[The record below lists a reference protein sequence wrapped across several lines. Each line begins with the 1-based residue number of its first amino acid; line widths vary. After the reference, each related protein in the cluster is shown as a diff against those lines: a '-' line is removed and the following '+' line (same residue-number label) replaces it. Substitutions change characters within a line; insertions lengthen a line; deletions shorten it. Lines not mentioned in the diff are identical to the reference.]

1 MAKQGYFSLIPNIRV
16 GYPGSKNTWDQEYVV
31 TKNIFRRVAT
41 DFSKIKGLLSFEK
54 YMIPGNDKPY
64 QVSQRIYNTPEYEWV
79 IILTNNIINVQR
91 DWPKSDDE
99 FYLYFRKKY
108 GTQLEGIHHYA
119 TREIKFDD
127 ITILQEGLIVDQ
139 SYTHLRPDGIE
150 LAGNQI
156 LRPVSNYEYEWEQN
170 EEKRKI
176 YLLDPSV
183 IEIFVTEVEKKLQYQ
198 FSGDTINDTTKD
210 TGDDDAMFYRV
221 NVFDTESGDPQLE

>member
-1 MAKQGYFSLIPNIRV
+1 MAKIGYFSIVPNIRV
-16 GYPGSKNTWDQEYVV
+16 GYPGSKNTWDQEYVI
-31 TKNIFRRVAT
+31 TKNIFRRVVT
-41 DFSKIKGLLSFEK
+41 DFSKIKGLLSFES
-54 YMIPGNDKPY
+54 YVIPGSDKPY

-79 IILTNNIINVQR
+79 ILITNNITNVYKQ
-91 DWPKSDDE
+91 WPKSDDE
-99 FYLYFRKKY
+99 FFIYFRKKY

-139 SYTHLRPDGIE
+139 SYTHLRPDGIV
-150 LAGNQI
+150 LTGNQVI
-156 LRPVSNYEYEWEQN
+156 KPVSNYEYEWEQN